1 MVNDH
6 GGAGPDPVS
15 DGGGRSR
22 ESLLRVIR
30 HAPCGIL
37 AIHGDGRIALANRI
51 AHAIFAV
58 PEPGLMGIPV
68 EDLIPEALRSGHAA
82 LREGYAADP
91 IPRPMGAGRVVH
103 GRRRD
108 GTLVPLEIGLAPV
121 ELPDGPAMLATLVDI
136 SDRLRA
142 ERLAAE
148 QESIGRALTARHAD
162 ELRQL
167 LDGLPQL
174 VWTCAPDGPCT
185 YLSPQ
190 WVAYTGVPV
199 NLHLGYGW
207 LDAIHPEDRQPA
219 IAAWQAA
226 VAVAGPLQVD
236 FRIRR
241 HDGAYRWFHTKAL
254 PITGPAGEVVRWVGS
269 NTDMQEIIELRE
281 KARVAAVAK
290 SEFLAA
296 MSHEIRTPMNGVLGM
311 LGLLEGMELPSEA
324 GDLVGMARTSAE
336 ALLGIINDILDFSR
350 IEAGRLAVDRS
361 EFDLW
366 REVEG
371 VVRGLSVQAAAKGI
385 DLVFRIGAAVPGRAV
400 GDPARL
406 RQILINLLGNAI
418 KFTERGSVALE
429 VDARPEGDGVRATF
443 TVTDT
448 GIGIPEDRIADLFQ
462 PFVQIDAGITRRF
475 GGSGLGLTISQR
487 LAALMG
493 GLIVVRSRPGEGSV
507 FTLGLPLGPA
517 APVHDQP
524 RFHPIQG
531 LRALV
536 VCAHPVTSAWLGDL
550 LAAWSVPATV
560 VADPPG
566 VRRAVAGV
574 GRPDVVILDRM
585 LDPAT
590 ETALAAV
597 TDGGA
602 DPLIIQLRPLLG
614 PDPVPGDGRRHVLTT
629 PVRRSDL
636 YNLLVA
642 HAQGAARRTV
652 SDPPAYG
659 RLPGRALVVDDNEIN
674 RHFLCRLLARMG
686 MDADVAV
693 HGEEALARLAAA
705 SYDVVFMDMQMPVMD
720 GLACT
725 RRIRSGGHPG
735 IPAGIPI
742 IALTAN
748 AQASDRAR
756 CLAAGMDGYLSK
768 PVSFAALW
776 QTLCAHHPAG
786 RHADAEPGPGSA
798 VRCDR
803 ARLAGILQGDQ
814 ETADRLIG
822 MFTAALPRTVSAM
835 QEALARQDHDRVT
848 ALAHQLSGSAATVCC
863 PRIHDAARR
872 IETADSA
879 RPEAMAQLVAD
890 LRAVAAAYQPPAR

>member
-1 MVNDH
+1 MERIRT
-6 GGAGPDPVS
+6 GLEQ
-15 DGGGRSR
+15 DGEARSR
-22 ESLLRVIR
+22 EALLQIIR

-37 AIHGDGRIALANRI
+37 AVRGDGRIAIANRI
-51 AHAIFAV
+51 AHTIFAV
-58 PEPGLMGIPV
+58 PEPGLVGTPV
-68 EDLIPEALRSGHAA
+68 DDLVPDALRGGHAA
-82 LREGYAADP
+82 LRSGYAARP
-91 IPRPMGAGRVVH
+91 EPRPMGAGRVVH

-108 GTLVPLEIGLAPV
+108 GSLVPLEIGLAPV
-121 ELPDGPAMLATLVDI
+121 DLPDGPAILATIVDI
-136 SDRLRA
+136 GDRLRA
-142 ERLAAE
+142 EQLAAD
-148 QESIGRALTARHAD
+148 QQATGRTLSARHAD

-190 WVAYTGVPV
+190 WIAYTGVPE

-207 LDAIHPEDRQPA
+207 LDAVHPGDRQPT

-226 VAVAGPLQVD
+226 VAVSGPFQVD

-254 PITGPAGEVVRWVGS
+254 PITGPSGEVVRWVGS

-281 KARVAAVAK
+281 QARVAAVAK

-311 LGLLEGMELPSEA
+311 LGLLDGMELPREA

-350 IEAGRLAVDRS
+350 IEAGRLAVDHCA
-361 EFDLW
+361 FDLW

-371 VVRGLSVQAAAKGI
+371 VVRGLSIQAAGKGI
-385 DLVFRIGAAVPGRAV
+385 DLAYRIAGTVPGRAV

-406 RQILINLLGNAI
+406 RQILVNLLGNAI

-429 VDARPEGDGVRATF
+429 VDARPEGEGVRATF
-443 TVTDT
+443 TVTDS
-448 GIGIPEDRIADLFQ
+448 GIGIPEDRLADLFQ

-487 LAALMG
+487 LAGLMG
-493 GLIVVRSRPGEGSV
+493 GGITVRSRPGEGSV
-507 FTLGLPLGPA
+507 FTLGLPLGTA
-517 APVHDQP
+517 SPVHDQP

-536 VCAHPVTSAWLGDL
+536 VCAHPVTAGWLGDL

-560 VADPPG
+560 VADLPG
-566 VRRAVAGV
+566 ALRAAAGD

-590 ETALAAV
+590 EIALAAV
-597 TDGGA
+597 TGGLR
-602 DPLIIQLRPLLG
+602 DPLVIQLRPLLV
-614 PDPVPGDGRRHVLTT
+614 PDPAPGEDRRHVLAT

-642 HAQGAARRTV
+642 HAQGAPRPPV
-652 SDPPAYG
+652 PDPPAYG
-659 RLPGRALVVDDNEIN
+659 RIPGRALVVDDNEIN

-686 MDADVAV
+686 MDAEVAV
-693 HGEEALARLAAA
+693 HGEEALARLASAP
-705 SYDVVFMDMQMPVMD
+705 YDLVFMDMQMPVMD

-725 RRIRSGGHPG
+725 RRIRSGEHPG
-735 IPAGIPI
+735 VPAGIPI

-748 AQASDRAR
+748 ALASDQAR

-776 QTLCAHHPAG
+776 QTLCVHHPAG
-786 RHADAEPGPGSA
+786 RHADPEPVPGPA
-798 VRCDR
+798 VLCDR
-803 ARLAGILQGDQ
+803 DRLVGTLQGDQ
-814 ETADRLIG
+814 ETADRLVAMFAATLPSAVAG
-822 MFTAALPRTVSAM
+822 ME
-835 QEALARQDHDRVT
+835 EALVRGDHVRVAT
-848 ALAHQLSGSAATVCC
+848 LAHQLAGSAATVCC
-863 PRIHDAARR
+863 QRIHEAARR
-872 IETADSA
+872 IEAADPV
-879 RPEAMAQLVAD
+879 RPEGLHPLVAD
-890 LRAVAAAYQPPAR
+890 LRALAAVFVPPTG